1 MAKKLN
7 GYTAW
12 IIVGLTVLAM
22 YTTTVVWGVR
32 LEGKTKENKTEIKHV
47 SEDIRQINENIKTI
61 LEKL

>member
-7 GYTAW
+7 GFTAW
-12 IIVGLTVLAM
+12 IVVGLTVLAM

-32 LEGKTKENKTEIKHV
+32 LEGKTEVNETKIECVAEDISEIKE
-47 SEDIRQINENIKTI
+47 SINKI